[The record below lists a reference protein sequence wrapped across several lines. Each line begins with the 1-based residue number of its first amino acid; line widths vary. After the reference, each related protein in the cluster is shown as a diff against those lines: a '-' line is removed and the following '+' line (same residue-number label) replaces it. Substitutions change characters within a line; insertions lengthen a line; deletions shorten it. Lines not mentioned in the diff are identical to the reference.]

1 MPYLNSKN
9 VPAQKKIN
17 LDFLPLKPFHVW
29 NSTWKLGHSCIS
41 TMRAQDRKIDF
52 FCPTQ
57 QNRPDEDAF
66 MLKCAVI
73 LASLRR
79 VCTYRNA
86 ANVEKSPANMSELC
100 YTLRSRLKLKLFQK
114 ELFYWICHKGCDFGA
129 SIWRIFREINFTFC
143 NLHLVSRKFRKMV
156 EKI

>member
-1 MPYLNSKN
+1 M
-9 VPAQKKIN
+9 I
-17 LDFLPLKPFHVW
+17 
-29 NSTWKLGHSCIS
+29 
-41 TMRAQDRKIDF
+41 F

-100 YTLRSRLKLKLFQK
+100 YTLRVRLKLKLVK
-114 ELFYWICHKGCDFGA
+114 LELFSIVTLCTHFSDFEA
-129 SIWRIFREINFTFC
+129 TF
-143 NLHLVSRKFRKMV
+143 
-156 EKI
+156 

>member
-1 MPYLNSKN
+1 
-9 VPAQKKIN
+9 
-17 LDFLPLKPFHVW
+17 
-29 NSTWKLGHSCIS
+29 
-41 TMRAQDRKIDF
+41 MRAQDRKIDFF

-100 YTLRSRLKLKLFQK
+100 YTLRVRLKRKLEQYEITSNFLDFK
-114 ELFYWICHKGCDFGA
+114 VYDFGA
-129 SIWRIFREINFTFC
+129 TF
-143 NLHLVSRKFRKMV
+143 
-156 EKI
+156 